1 MDTAAS
7 IFLNDNLITTGIDNM
22 FVKYTV
28 PLDKASLHGTK
39 NKLSI
44 SFLSPVTFSKNEFDK
59 FVEENGYDVK
69 PDCQITQT
77 ECHVNH
83 IRKMQSSFG

>member
-1 MDTAAS
+1 
-7 IFLNDNLITTGIDNM
+7 M
-22 FVKYTV
+22 FVRYTI
-28 PLDKASLHGTK
+28 PLDKDKGVLAPTGSK
-39 NKLSI
+39 NRLSI
-44 SFLSPVTFSKNEFDK
+44 LFESPVTFAKHEYEK
-59 FVEENGYDVK
+59 YIEENGYDVK